1 MLKFHVGSINMAID
15 NCGKIYN
22 MWKGGAVVDFKD
34 HIRVITDFPKEGISY
49 KDITTLLKDGEVFR
63 AAIDALVE
71 IIKPWQPD
79 VIVGPEARGFL
90 LGAPLAYALGIGFV
104 PVRKPGKLPGKT
116 ISETYALEYG
126 FDTLAVHADAI
137 APGTRVVVVDDLLA
151 TGGTML
157 ATANL
162 MKKIGANMLGM
173 GFLIELTFLNGRE
186 KLADYPVFS
195 LVQY

>member
-1 MLKFHVGSINMAID
+1 M
-15 NCGKIYN
+15 
-22 MWKGGAVVDFKD
+22 DFKE
-34 HIRVITDFPKEGISY
+34 HIRVINDFPKEGISY
-49 KDITTLLKDGEVFR
+49 KDITTLLRNGEAFR

-71 IIKPWQPD
+71 KIKPWQPE

-137 APGTRVVVVDDLLA
+137 FPGTRVVVVDDLLA

-162 MKKIGANMLGM
+162 MEKIGANMLGM

-186 KLADYPVFS
+186 KLADYSIFS

>member
-1 MLKFHVGSINMAID
+1 MN
-15 NCGKIYN
+15 
-22 MWKGGAVVDFKD
+22 FKD
-34 HIRVITDFPKEGISY
+34 HIRVINDFPKEGISY
-49 KDITTLLKDGEVFR
+49 KDITTLLKNGEVYR

-71 IIKPWQPD
+71 KIEPWQPE
-79 VIVGPEARGFL
+79 VVVGPEARGFL

-126 FDTLAVHADAI
+126 LDTLEVHADAI
-137 APGTRVVVVDDLLA
+137 SPGARVVIVDDLLA

-162 MKKIGANMLGM
+162 MKKIGADILGM
-173 GFLIELTFLNGRE
+173 GFLIELSFLNGR
-186 KLADYPVFS
+186 KKVADYPVFS

>member
-1 MLKFHVGSINMAID
+1 M
-15 NCGKIYN
+15 
-22 MWKGGAVVDFKD
+22 DFKE
-34 HIRVITDFPKEGISY
+34 HIRVISDFPKIGISY
-49 KDITTLLKDGEVFR
+49 KDITTLLKNGELYR

-71 IIKPWQPD
+71 RIKPWRPE

-90 LGAPLAYALGIGFV
+90 LGAPIAYALGIGFV
-104 PVRKPGKLPGKT
+104 PVRKQGKLPAKT

-126 FDTLAVHADAI
+126 FDTLEVHADAI
-137 APGTRVVVVDDLLA
+137 RPSERVVIVDDLLA

-162 MKKIGANMLGM
+162 MRKIGAEMLGM
-173 GFLIELTFLNGRE
+173 GFLIELTSLNGRE

>member
-1 MLKFHVGSINMAID
+1 M
-15 NCGKIYN
+15 
-22 MWKGGAVVDFKD
+22 DFKE
-34 HIRVITDFPKEGISY
+34 HIRVINDFPKEGISY
-49 KDITTLLKDGEVFR
+49 KDITTLLRNGEVFR
-63 AAIDALVE
+63 ASIDALVE
-71 IIKPWQPD
+71 RIKPWQPE

-116 ISETYALEYG
+116 VSETYALEYG

-137 APGTRVVVVDDLLA
+137 APGTRVVIVDDLLA

-162 MKKIGANMLGM
+162 MKKIGADMLGM
-173 GFLIELTFLNGRE
+173 GFLIELTFLNGRK
-186 KLADYPVFS
+186 KLTDYPVFS